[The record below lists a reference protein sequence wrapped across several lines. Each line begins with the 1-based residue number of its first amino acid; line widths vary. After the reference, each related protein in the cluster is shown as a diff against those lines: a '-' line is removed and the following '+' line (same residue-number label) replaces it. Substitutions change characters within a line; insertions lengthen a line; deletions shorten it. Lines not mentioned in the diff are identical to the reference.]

1 MSRGSAE
8 RKSEHWLGLFIFIKK
23 DMQSKTQNRVILF
36 LLSLALVVSQGLV
49 AQTPDAG
56 LLAGCA
62 YDKSGN
68 YTKALE
74 SFSIAISRNNADER
88 LFLYRGRVLLELK
101 EYDNAIKD
109 FSEANEIIPGIGDI
123 WLAKANALAGNA
135 DKAISF
141 LKSHLSSDFRLPE
154 DSIKKDH
161 AFESLHT
168 SQDWYA
174 LWEKDWYNDQEKAG
188 KEVSYYI
195 RKSQP
200 DKAISYLDEQVAK
213 PQAGPALFALRG
225 KVYLREGN
233 YASAIAD
240 YTTALNME
248 KKGGLQ
254 QYSSLNPEG
263 SHYYNRALAL
273 LGAGRFKD
281 ALADFNKALRE
292 YPENFNGYLK
302 RAEAYAGMENYEAAR
317 KDVMFYLNYFS
328 NDQKAVFLCGEYLYD
343 GGDYMNA
350 LKYFN
355 INVKEDPT
363 NGQYF
368 KARGKTYLKTATYK
382 YAMSDLAMSL
392 DLNPDDAETWMFLG
406 LAKIQSG
413 DKINGCSDLHK
424 AQQLGNTDVL
434 KYIVDNCN

>member
-1 MSRGSAE
+1 
-8 RKSEHWLGLFIFIKK
+8 
-23 DMQSKTQNRVILF
+23 MQSKTPNRVIFLF
-36 LLSLALVVSQGLV
+36 LSVALVIFQGMK

-62 YDKSGN
+62 FYKNGN
-68 YTKALE
+68 SAKALE

-88 LFLYRGRVLLELK
+88 LFLYRGRVFLELK
-101 EYDNAIKD
+101 DYENAIKD
-109 FSEANEIIPGIGDI
+109 FSEANEIIPGVGDF
-123 WLAKANALAGNA
+123 WLAKANALAGDA
-135 DKAISF
+135 ARAIAN

-154 DSIKKDH
+154 DSIKKDR
-161 AFESLHT
+161 AFESLHA

-188 KEVSYYI
+188 KEVGYYLK
-195 RKSQP
+195 KSQP
-200 DKAISYLDEQVAK
+200 DKAISYLDEQMVR
-213 PQAGPALFALRG
+213 PQAGPELYALRG
-225 KVYLREGN
+225 KVYLGQGN

-240 YTTALNME
+240 YTSALNLE
-248 KKGGLQ
+248 KKEGQGHLI
-254 QYSSLNPEG
+254 SSLNPEE
-263 SHYYNRALAL
+263 SHYYIRALAF

-292 YPENFNGYLK
+292 FPENFNGYLK

-317 KDVMFYLNYFS
+317 KDVLFYLNYFS
-328 NDQKAVFLCGEYLYD
+328 HDQKAIFQCGEYFYD

-355 INVKEDPT
+355 VNLKEDPV
-363 NGQYF
+363 NGLYF

-382 YAMSDLAMSL
+382 YAMSDLSMSL
-392 DLNPDDAETWMFLG
+392 DLIPEDGETWMYLG

-413 DKINGCSDLHK
+413 NKTDGCSDLHK
-424 AQQLGNTDVL
+424 AQQLGNTEVL
-434 KYIVDNCN
+434 QYIIENCESR